1 MDVKILIG
9 QRIAEARKK
18 IGLSQIELSDIT
30 GFGKTRV
37 SNWETGFRTPK
48 LEDAKILEKVL
59 NVPAPYLLCLSDIKE
74 FPADFGVRN
83 VPFKSIPLFTESDLV
98 KIDQLVQLEIYN
110 TLNYLPLVSSV
121 EEHIGQGFYSFQLFD
136 DSMSPD
142 FNKNDLIVFNPYAK
156 VRHNDLILVKILGSD
171 EILFRKYFIDNSE
184 IGKPLIKLIP
194 INNEWIATNINDQ
207 SNLLIL
213 GVMSSVQRI
222 FT

>member
-142 FNKNDLIVFNPYAK
+142 FNLIVFNPYAK